1 MVDKKEEEKT
11 EQDFLESGK
20 FYFINSKFDEAAK
33 EFEKVLIKNINNAE
47 AYCNLGLIYE
57 NKKDFA
63 KAKQMYNKTLELD
76 KENKV
81 AKEHISKITGMD
93 NE

>member
-1 MVDKKEEEKT
+1 MTENKT
-11 EQDFLESGK
+11 EQELLDLAK
-20 FYFINSKFDEAAK
+20 FYFLNSKFDEALK
-33 EFEKVLIKNINNAE
+33 EFEEVLKINPQNWQ

-57 NKKDFA
+57 NKKDYI

-76 KENKV
+76 RENKV

>member
-1 MVDKKEEEKT
+1 MAQQKT
-11 EQDFLESGK
+11 EQELLELGN
-20 FYFINSKFDEAAK
+20 FYFLNSKFEEAEI
-33 EFEKVLIKNINNAE
+33 EFYKVLEINPKSWQ
-47 AYCNLGLIYE
+47 AYCSLGLIYE
-57 NKKDFA
+57 ERKDLI
-63 KAKQMYNKTLELD
+63 KAKQMYDKTLELN